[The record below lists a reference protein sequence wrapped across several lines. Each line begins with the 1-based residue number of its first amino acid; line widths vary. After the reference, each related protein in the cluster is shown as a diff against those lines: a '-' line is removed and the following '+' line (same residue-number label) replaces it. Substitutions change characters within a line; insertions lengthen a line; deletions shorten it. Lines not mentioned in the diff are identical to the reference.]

1 MQQFQSLNEKSQK
14 LHVLKKEDQDVYF
27 NSLYGTVEP
36 LCNGHLGDRRKWPLW
51 RGWNKSECMDC
62 LPKNGRC
69 KEVAILL
76 RWPLVE
82 VWLYKIL
89 WCTGLQKTYFQL
101 FRVSCKWDRFSC
113 RATRYKSE
121 HKNNVLRATCMTCE
135 IQQHL
140 KDLLFYVLC
149 HSRVVPCFLQPVGQ
163 VIISW
168 FHFSHHTDQF
178 KLHYKLMKL
187 RMFHVEQG
195 G

>member
-1 MQQFQSLNEKSQK
+1 
-14 LHVLKKEDQDVYF
+14 
-27 NSLYGTVEP
+27 
-36 LCNGHLGDRRKWPLW
+36 
-51 RGWNKSECMDC
+51 MDC
-62 LPKNGRC
+62 PPEKM
-69 KEVAILL
+69 AIVK

-82 VWLYKIL
+82 VWLYKIF
-89 WCTGLQKTYFQL
+89 WCTGLQKTYFQS
-101 FRVSCKWDRFSC
+101 FRASFKWDRFSC

-121 HKNNVLRATCMTCE
+121 HRNNVLRDTCMTCE

-140 KDLLFYVLC
+140 KDLMFYILC
-149 HSRVVPCFLQPVGQ
+149 HSRVVPCFLRPVGQ

-187 RMFHVEQG
+187 RMFRVEQG

>member
-62 LPKNGRC
+62 PPKNGRC

-82 VWLYKIL
+82 VWLYTIL

-140 KDLLFYVLC
+140 KDLLLIFMSC
-149 HSRVVPCFLQPVGQ
+149 
-163 VIISW
+163 VIPGWCLAFFNQWARLSYHDSISHIIPISSNYITNW
-168 FHFSHHTDQF
+168 WS
-178 KLHYKLMKL
+178 
-187 RMFHVEQG
+187 
-195 G
+195 